1 MNCKEV
7 KELMQRDLDGDL
19 NDLERQRLNQHVQEC
34 SECGTMLH
42 RLRLLSKELENL
54 PKIMPPFS
62 IVDSILPQLER
73 LDEEKSNRR
82 EEAAGLSPA
91 VGRSPR
97 SPEQLPWT
105 RRIAAHVSWKTV
117 SGVVA
122 AGFVLGFFAF
132 NMDRP
137 AQSGPAGMFSALTG
151 TKTENADTGAKSVQP
166 AIIPDENGSGKQSGV
181 TPTAPSASRTPG
193 DSKSAGKSQTDSNG
207 EGNQADRTASTSTGD
222 TDKGSGAEQHKSGSD
237 SPKEEGSR
245 KEQPGTTA
253 TPPPDKQT
261 DASANEGKASGGTD
275 NPPVDRGVSPG
286 PGDTSGG
293 TSESGD
299 RQTGGKIATTD
310 PDKKDVH
317 TFTAAGIGGTSPD
330 GKLSAK
336 IEERKLTIVKT
347 DGTSVYVSA
356 KQWKE
361 TDTLRLVGWN
371 GNDEFVYEVSSGNTK
386 QEYVVSLKTKQ
397 ERAK

>member
-19 NDLERQRLNQHVQEC
+19 NDLERQRLNQHVQQC
-34 SECGTMLH
+34 SECGTMLQ
-42 RLRLLSKELENL
+42 RLRMLSKELENL

-73 LDEEKSNRR
+73 LDEEKSNHR
-82 EEAAGLSPA
+82 EEAAGLSRA

-151 TKTENADTGAKSVQP
+151 TKTENTEPVAKSVQP
-166 AIIPDENGSGKQSGV
+166 TTTADANGSLQQGGG
-181 TPTAPSASRTPG
+181 TPTQPPASQSPG
-193 DSKSAGKSQTDSNG
+193 DSKSAAKPQADSNG
-207 EGNQADRTASTSTGD
+207 EGNQTDRSASAGD
-222 TDKGSGAEQHKSGSD
+222 TGKGTDSGQQQKPGSD

-245 KEQPGTTA
+245 KEQPGTTS
-253 TPPPDKQT
+253 PPQQDKQS
-261 DASANEGKASGGTD
+261 DASSNESKGAGGAG
-275 NPPVDRGVSPG
+275 NPPADGGVSPG
-286 PGDTSGG
+286 SGDTSGG
-293 TSESGD
+293 TSGSGD
-299 RQTGGKIATTD
+299 GETGGKIATTD
-310 PDKKDVH
+310 PEKKDTH
-317 TFTAAGIGGTSPD
+317 STFTAAGTDGASPD
-330 GKLSAK
+330 GKLNAK
-336 IEERKLTIVKT
+336 IEDRKLTIVKT
-347 DGTSVYVSA
+347 DGSSVYVSA

-371 GNDEFVYEVSSGNTK
+371 GNDEFIYEVSSGSTK

>member
-19 NDLERQRLNQHVQEC
+19 NDLERQRLNQHVQQC
-34 SECGTMLH
+34 SECGTMLQ
-42 RLRLLSKELENL
+42 RLRMLSKELENL

-73 LDEEKSNRR
+73 LDEEKSNQR
-82 EEAAGLSPA
+82 EEAAGLSRA

-151 TKTENADTGAKSVQP
+151 AKTENADTTAKSVQP
-166 AIIPDENGSGKQSGV
+166 TAVPDVSGSGKQSGG
-181 TPTAPSASRTPG
+181 TPTEPPASQTPG
-193 DSKSAGKSQTDSNG
+193 DSKSAGKPQTDSNG
-207 EGNQADRTASTSTGD
+207 EGNQTDRTASTGD
-222 TDKGSGAEQHKSGSD
+222 TDKGSGAGQQKSDAD

-245 KEQPGTTA
+245 KEQPGTTS
-253 TPPPDKQT
+253 TPQPDKQPN
-261 DASANEGKASGGTD
+261 ASANEGKVAGGTD
-275 NPPVDRGVSPG
+275 NPPADHGVSPS

-293 TSESGD
+293 TSGSGD
-299 RQTGGKIATTD
+299 GQTGGKIATTD
-310 PDKKDVH
+310 PDKKDAH
-317 TFTAAGIGGTSPD
+317 TFTAAGTGGTSPD

-371 GNDEFVYEVSSGNTK
+371 GNDEFVYEVSSGSTK